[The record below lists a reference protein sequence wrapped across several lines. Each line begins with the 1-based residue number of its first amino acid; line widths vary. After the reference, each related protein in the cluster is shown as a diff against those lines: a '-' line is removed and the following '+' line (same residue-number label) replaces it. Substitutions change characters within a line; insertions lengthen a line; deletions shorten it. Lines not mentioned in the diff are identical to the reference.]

1 MTTTTS
7 TKVSGLSRREFVAA
21 GIAAGAGLVVGFY
34 LPHGGRGKHQTF
46 SPNAYLRIT
55 PDNKITI
62 VVARSEMGQGVRTA
76 LPMILAEEL
85 EADWKHIEIEQA
97 GASTLYGDQTTG
109 GSASVRTTWD
119 PMRKAGAAAR
129 EMLISAAALTWGVAR
144 SQCVAQLGNIVHS
157 ASKRQLSYGEL
168 SERASTLPI
177 PTDVTLKQSK
187 DYKIV
192 GQRLARVD
200 TPSKVRGA
208 AVFGIDFRMPGMK
221 YAVLE
226 RCPVIGG
233 QLASFDDKESRK
245 ISDVRYVGKIG
256 EAAVGVVADSVWG
269 AMEGRRLL
277 DVKWDAGPN
286 KDLNTAVVKESLKQ
300 GAAKKG
306 VSLWSV
312 GDVSKVQ
319 GRRISAEYHL
329 PFMAHAPM
337 EPGNCTAKYSA
348 NACELWA
355 PTQVPQDCRDSV
367 AQAVGLDPDQVKVN
381 VTLMG
386 GGFGRRLEHDYA
398 VEAALVSKALGD
410 AKIGDSKDGTPVKVL
425 WTREDDMRHSTYR
438 PASLHQLSAVL
449 DGAGWPVAFT
459 HRIIAPSISGQK
471 GQPGPN
477 GVDPDLPDEAAFVY
491 GVPNVSL
498 EYVTTETP
506 VPLGWMRSVYALQV
520 GFASE
525 SFIDELAAAAKKDP
539 LEYRLHMLAQNKDQD
554 ISYFTQTWHTA
565 RMRGV
570 LQLAADK
577 AEWTKPLPAG
587 RFRGIA
593 CFGCFSSY
601 VAEVV
606 EISIADDVPRVH
618 RVVAAVD
625 CGQVVNP
632 GIVEQQI
639 PGGVVYGL
647 GNALRAKITIDKGRG
662 EQGNF
667 DDYAPLRMEEAPVV
681 EVYMVPSTE
690 APTGIGE
697 PSVPPLAPALCNAI
711 YAATKK
717 RIRALPILS

>member
-1 MTTTTS
+1 MS
-7 TKVSGLSRREFVAA
+7 PVSRREFVVAGVAA
-21 GIAAGAGLVVGFY
+21 GVGLVVGFY
-34 LPHGGRGKHQTF
+34 LPHGKTNNGKESF

-55 PDNKITI
+55 PDNKIAV

-85 EADWKHIEIEQA
+85 EADWKQIEIEQA

-129 EMLISAAALTWGVAR
+129 EMLISAAALTWGVPR
-144 SQCVAQLGNIVHS
+144 SSCSAQSGSVVH
-157 ASKRQLSYGEL
+157 ATSKRQLSYGEL
-168 SERASTLPI
+168 AGKAATLPV
-177 PTDVTLKQSK
+177 PSDVTLKQAK

-200 TPSKVRGA
+200 TPSKVKGEA
-208 AVFGIDFRMPGMK
+208 EFGIDFRMPGMK
-221 YAVLE
+221 YAVLS
-226 RCPVIGG
+226 RCPTIGG
-233 QLASFDDKESRK
+233 KVASFDDKESK
-245 ISDVRYVGKIG
+245 KNPGVSYVGKIG
-256 EAAVGVVADSVWG
+256 DAAVAVVADSVWG

-277 DVKWDAGPN
+277 NVNWDDGPN
-286 KDLNTAVVKESLKQ
+286 KDLNTAAVMESLKQ
-300 GAAKKG
+300 AAAKKG
-306 VSLWSV
+306 ATLYSA
-312 GDVSKVQ
+312 GDVTKAK
-319 GRRISAEYHL
+319 GRRITAEYHL

-337 EPGNCTAKYSA
+337 EPGNCTANYSA
-348 NACELWA
+348 TGCELWA
-355 PTQVPQDCRDSV
+355 PTQAPQDCRDSV

-398 VEAALVSKALGD
+398 VEAALVSKA
-410 AKIGDSKDGTPVKVL
+410 IGSPVKVI
-425 WTREDDMRHSTYR
+425 WTREDDMRFSTYR

-449 DGAGWPVAFT
+449 DGAGWPVAFM

-471 GQPGPN
+471 GQPVPG

-491 GVPNVSL
+491 GLGNVLIES
-498 EYVTTETP
+498 VIAETP
-506 VPLGWMRSVYALQV
+506 VPLGWMRSVYALQA

-525 SFIDELAAAAKKDP
+525 SFIDELAAEAGKDP
-539 LEYRLHMLAQNKDQD
+539 LEYRLHMLAKDQD
-554 ISYFTQTWHTA
+554 IQYFTTTWHTA

-577 AEWTKPLPAG
+577 AGWKNPLPAG

-593 CFGCFSSY
+593 CFACFSSY
-601 VAEVV
+601 MAEVV
-606 EISIADDVPRVH
+606 EISMENETPRVH

-632 GIVEQQI
+632 GILEQQI
-639 PGGVVYGL
+639 PGGIVYGL
-647 GNALRAKITIDKGRG
+647 SNALRAKITIEKGRVV
-662 EQGNF
+662 QGNF
-667 DDYAPLRMEEAPVV
+667 DDYAPLRMEETPVV
-681 EVYMVPSTE
+681 EVYAVPSAE
-690 APTGIGE
+690 SPTGIGE